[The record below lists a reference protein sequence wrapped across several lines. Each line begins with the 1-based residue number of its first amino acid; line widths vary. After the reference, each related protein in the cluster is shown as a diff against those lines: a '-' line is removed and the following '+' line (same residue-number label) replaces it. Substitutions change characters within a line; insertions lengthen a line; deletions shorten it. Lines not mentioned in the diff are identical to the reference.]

1 MLRGRFEN
9 GIRMKI
15 LVINLDRSADRLE
28 RMRQIFAGAGLDF
41 ERLAAVD
48 GKLLPPE
55 EQSVFSG
62 QRNGQPVTL
71 TPGEI
76 GCYLSHV
83 KAWKTLLDGTGDHV
97 LVVEDDVH
105 FSPKAGSILK
115 ETGWIPPDADIVK
128 LETARTHVRLAN
140 ETAATIGDISVRKLE
155 SQHLGTAAYIVSRA
169 GAKKLLGLTESRKD
183 RPIDKLM
190 FGNDAALTIYQLDPA
205 PVIQDQV
212 LRGNF
217 FRADVKSLI
226 TQERKG
232 RQKRRLNLG
241 QKAIREILRP
251 FRQISEGLKVASQL
265 FWHAITGK
273 PRRKIPFG

>member
-1 MLRGRFEN
+1 
-9 GIRMKI
+9 MKI

-28 RMRQIFAGAGLDF
+28 RMRQIFASTGLEF
-41 ERLAAVD
+41 ERLPAVD
-48 GKLLPPE
+48 GRLLPQE
-55 EQSVFSG
+55 EQSVFQG
-62 QRNGQPVTL
+62 QRNGQPVML

-83 KAWKTLLDGTGDHV
+83 TAWKRLLDGPEDHIA
-97 LVVEDDVH
+97 VVEDDVH
-105 FSPKAGSILK
+105 FSPMAGNILK
-115 ETGWIPPDADIVK
+115 EAGWIPPDADIVK
-128 LETARTHVRLAN
+128 LETARTHVRLAG
-140 ETAATIGDISVRKLE
+140 ETTARIGDTRVRKLE

-169 GAKKLLGLTESRKD
+169 GARKLLGLTENRKD

-190 FGNDAALTIYQLDPA
+190 FDNDAALTIYQLDPA

-232 RQKRRLNLG
+232 RQKRKLNLV
-241 QKAIREILRP
+241 QKAIREIVRP
-251 FRQISEGLKVASQL
+251 FKQISQAIQSASQL
-265 FWHAITGK
+265 FWYAITGR